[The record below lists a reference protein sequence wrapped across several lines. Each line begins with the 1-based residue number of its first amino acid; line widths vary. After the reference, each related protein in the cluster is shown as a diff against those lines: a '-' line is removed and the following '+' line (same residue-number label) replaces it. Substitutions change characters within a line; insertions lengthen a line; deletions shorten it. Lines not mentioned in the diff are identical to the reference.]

1 MNKNI
6 LVLLKI
12 YKGDLNPFDECA
24 LECALSY
31 PESKV
36 TVLAMSPL
44 SHLEALENLT
54 RLGCD
59 AVLVSDKIYAG
70 SDTIATT
77 KVLVKAIEQLQPD
90 LIFAGRKSVDGNT
103 AQVPF
108 MVSELSGYQLINKV
122 ISIKGNVVKTRSDK
136 SFEITEKQLLTFEKF
151 KLLRSPSMFSKKR
164 EVKIIDNSSLGLP
177 LDEVGL
183 KGSPTQVIK
192 SYSNQS
198 DRRFCQF
205 IDINQLDKVINDSLN
220 KEMVA
225 KEEVINKVPLIHYV
239 GNLQDV
245 ALKYGEQAEE
255 IKVDDLSVEEII
267 KLIDQ
272 ASPKVI
278 LWEENEKYKVLASR
292 VAIRMNIGLCADC
305 VSFNHVD
312 GKFVITRPALGGDVI
327 ADIVSSSPIAMA
339 TIKATSINNEQ
350 VAITVG
356 KGAIQNIDQIQK
368 FADKYRAKIYCT
380 RPLADSGLIDY
391 SRQVGLTGITI
402 APKVCITIGT
412 SGAVQHIVGINKS
425 QTIIAMNISKK
436 EKVFDYADYGVV
448 IDSKDIY

>member
-59 AVLVSDKIYAG
+59 AVLVSDKVFAG

-122 ISIKGNVVKTRSDK
+122 ISFKGDVVKTRSDK

-164 EVKIIDNSSLGLP
+164 EVKIIDNSILGLP

-205 IDINQLDKVINDSLN
+205 IDINRLDKVINDSLN

-272 ASPKVI
+272 VSPKVI

-305 VSFNHVD
+305 VSFNYVD

-368 FADKYRAKIYCT
+368 FADKYHAKIYCT

>member
-1 MNKNI
+1 
-6 LVLLKI
+6 
-12 YKGDLNPFDECA
+12 
-24 LECALSY
+24 
-31 PESKV
+31 
-36 TVLAMSPL
+36 
-44 SHLEALENLT
+44 
-54 RLGCD
+54 
-59 AVLVSDKIYAG
+59 
-70 SDTIATT
+70 
-77 KVLVKAIEQLQPD
+77 
-90 LIFAGRKSVDGNT
+90 
-103 AQVPF
+103 

-122 ISIKGNVVKTRSDK
+122 ISFKGDVVKTRSDK

-164 EVKIIDNSSLGLP
+164 EVKIIDNSILGLP

-205 IDINQLDKVINDSLN
+205 IDINRLDKVINDSLN

-305 VSFNHVD
+305 VSFNYVD

-368 FADKYRAKIYCT
+368 FADKYHAKIYCT
-380 RPLADSGLIDY
+380 RPLADSGLVDY

>member
-1 MNKNI
+1 
-6 LVLLKI
+6 
-12 YKGDLNPFDECA
+12 
-24 LECALSY
+24 
-31 PESKV
+31 
-36 TVLAMSPL
+36 
-44 SHLEALENLT
+44 
-54 RLGCD
+54 
-59 AVLVSDKIYAG
+59 
-70 SDTIATT
+70 
-77 KVLVKAIEQLQPD
+77 
-90 LIFAGRKSVDGNT
+90 
-103 AQVPF
+103 
-108 MVSELSGYQLINKV
+108 
-122 ISIKGNVVKTRSDK
+122 
-136 SFEITEKQLLTFEKF
+136 
-151 KLLRSPSMFSKKR
+151 
-164 EVKIIDNSSLGLP
+164 
-177 LDEVGL
+177 
-183 KGSPTQVIK
+183 
-192 SYSNQS
+192 
-198 DRRFCQF
+198 
-205 IDINQLDKVINDSLN
+205 
-220 KEMVA
+220 MVA

-305 VSFNHVD
+305 VSFNYID

-368 FADKYRAKIYCT
+368 FADKYHAKIYCT